1 MQSRSIAVSSV
12 KCSLVNMAIANQR
25 LLERWR
31 SRVLVM
37 LEKSKDHIDVAKL
50 RAILLLEVDFD
61 ALNKIVFNTK
71 LMISLKRT
79 NSIPYEIIGE
89 RRGQSSI
96 YIALN
101 KKLVSD
107 IANQSKK
114 LTVVVSVDASNCY
127 DRIAHPIAILTCQ
140 HFGLNLEYL
149 LLLFG
154 IIQILKMYLRTSFGL
169 STQFYTRTKSLPF
182 QGGV

>member
-1 MQSRSIAVSSV
+1 M
-12 KCSLVNMAIANQR
+12 
-25 LLERWR
+25 
-31 SRVLVM
+31 
-37 LEKSKDHIDVAKL
+37 
-50 RAILLLEVDFD
+50 RAILPLEVDFN

-71 LMISLKRT
+71 LMLSLERT
-79 NSIPYEIIGE
+79 NSIPYEIIGG
-89 RRGQSSI
+89 RRGQSLI
-96 YIALN
+96 HIVLN

-114 LTVVVSVDASNCY
+114 PTVVVSADASNCY
-127 DRIAHPIAILTCQ
+127 DQIMHPIASLTCQ

-169 STQFYTRTKSLPF
+169 SMQFYTGTKSLPF
-182 QGGV
+182 